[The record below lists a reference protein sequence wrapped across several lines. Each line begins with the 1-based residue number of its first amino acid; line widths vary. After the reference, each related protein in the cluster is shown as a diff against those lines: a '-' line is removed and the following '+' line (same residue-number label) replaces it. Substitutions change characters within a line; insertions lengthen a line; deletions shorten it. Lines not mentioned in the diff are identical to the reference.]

1 MSMILYRETI
11 VLFSFDPRRARGKK
25 NMQIVVKRIEGEIG
39 AEIENFFLPSAIVPR
54 SFAARL
60 SRVLSIS
67 TVTQKK
73 IKTILTLISVQLKQY
88 FLKVKL

>member
-11 VLFSFDPRRARGKK
+11 VLFSLDPRRARGKK
-25 NMQIVVKRIEGEIG
+25 NMQIVVKRIEWEIG

-60 SRVLSIS
+60 SRVLSIN

>member
-1 MSMILYRETI
+1 
-11 VLFSFDPRRARGKK
+11 
-25 NMQIVVKRIEGEIG
+25 MQIVVKRIEGEIG
-39 AEIENFFLPSAIVPR
+39 AEIENFFPPSAIVPR

>member
-11 VLFSFDPRRARGKK
+11 VLYSLDPRRARGKK

>member
-25 NMQIVVKRIEGEIG
+25 NMQIMVKRIEGEIG

>member
-1 MSMILYRETI
+1 
-11 VLFSFDPRRARGKK
+11 
-25 NMQIVVKRIEGEIG
+25 MQIVVKRIEGEIG
-39 AEIENFFLPSAIVPR
+39 AEIEHFFLPSVIVPR
-54 SFAARL
+54 SFAARP

>member
-1 MSMILYRETI
+1 
-11 VLFSFDPRRARGKK
+11 
-25 NMQIVVKRIEGEIG
+25 MQIVVKRIEGEIG
-39 AEIENFFLPSAIVPR
+39 AEIENFFLPSTIVPR

>member
-1 MSMILYRETI
+1 MSMILHRETI
-11 VLFSFDPRRARGKK
+11 VLFSLDPRWARGKK

-88 FLKVKL
+88 FLKVKS

>member
-1 MSMILYRETI
+1 MSITYRQTV
-11 VLFSFDPRRARGKK
+11 VLFSSEPSPARGK
-25 NMQIVVKRIEGEIG
+25 NIMQIDGKKKERLGPREKI
-39 AEIENFFLPSAIVPR
+39 FFRHSAIVPC